1 MSSSHQDWIGTHL
14 SSTKASKRM
23 NNGETLLDWNYPLMN
38 LVNVVLKTIRKVL
51 IPDFSD
57 DVQWG
62 EVPTPDSSF
71 GKVPDDRSLHSRMSG
86 WESHIYTESPNDRSH
101 VDKSKNAES
110 PFSCPQISPNM
121 LPCPLLPVCTLMGS
135 NYHLL
140 QNLLQKNP
148 LPFSIF

>member
-1 MSSSHQDWIGTHL
+1 
-14 SSTKASKRM
+14 
-23 NNGETLLDWNYPLMN
+23 LDWDPS
-38 LVNVVLKTIRKVL
+38 VFDQGLKEDEQWGDTPGLELSFDEFGECGFEDDKKWGEVL